1 MVKYTNNSEIDLYY
15 DDTYDDDNYDEILYQ
30 EENEKYDDDEFTV
43 MFFPEVAYD
52 FIDRTFYDSMEKQ
65 ARYSDVLKFT
75 ILFHSKLNPYIHS
88 DYYRT
93 IDDSEFHYHI
103 KCIQAFIISVY
114 SILPNEIICLI
125 LIGRNN
131 YLKFTSI

>member
-15 DDTYDDDNYDEILYQ
+15 DNDKYDDLLYQ
-30 EENEKYDDDEFTV
+30 EENEKYGECYNDYQV
-43 MFFPEVAYD
+43 IFFPEVAYD
-52 FIDRTFYDSMEKQ
+52 FIGCTFYDSMEKQ

-75 ILFHSKLNPYIHS
+75 ILFHSKLHPYIHS
-88 DYYRT
+88 DYYQT
-93 IDDSEFHYHI
+93 INDSDFQYHTQ
-103 KCIQAFIISVY
+103 CIQAFITSVFY
-114 SILPNEIICLI
+114 ILPNEIICLI